1 MKRKANKRRL
11 WLLTRKLF
19 KFQYTINRLVLR
31 KTDYEKEQLS
41 EKKRKDRRKKSKKRK
56 GRKQI
61 CRNMKRREESDTNKK
76 ST

>member
-31 KTDYEKEQLS
+31 KTDYEKEELS
-41 EKKRKDRRKKSKKRK
+41 EKERKDGKK
-56 GRKQI
+56 
-61 CRNMKRREESDTNKK
+61 
-76 ST
+76 